1 MVVVYNDKL
10 SETTHKL
17 LLIIAIAIVEL
28 SKLKVG
34 GFVATHT
41 PKGYLGTC

>member
-1 MVVVYNDKL
+1 MVASDNDKL
-10 SETTHKL
+10 SETTHGL
-17 LLIIAIAIVEL
+17 LLVIAIAIVEL

>member
-1 MVVVYNDKL
+1 MVASDNDKL

-17 LLIIAIAIVEL
+17 LLVIAIAIVEL

>member
-1 MVVVYNDKL
+1 MVVSNTDKL
-10 SETTHKL
+10 SETTHSL
-17 LLIIAIAIVEL
+17 LLVIALAIVEL